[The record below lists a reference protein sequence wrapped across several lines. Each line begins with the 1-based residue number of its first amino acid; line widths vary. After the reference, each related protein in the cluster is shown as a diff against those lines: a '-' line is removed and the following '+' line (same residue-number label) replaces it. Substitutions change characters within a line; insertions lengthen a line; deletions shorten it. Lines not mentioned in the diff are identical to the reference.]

1 MTGFDS
7 HGQVL
12 WCHYCWHWL
21 LWIPCVHLYTG
32 PTLLKYLAGRP
43 GQDGSVGEKNWLF
56 PSLSLRFPS
65 LFALLSAPCPPLH
78 CAHAHFACPRHRI
91 QSPVPHCAQLEWAS
105 LRQCL
110 ALDLKSYEPFWDF
123 FELFW
128 AAFSLGS
135 PRLLRCSHVSGIWL
149 VVHFKRMR
157 EGERERE

>member
-56 PSLSLRFPS
+56 PSLSLPFCAALCTLSSIALRPCSLCMPS
-65 LFALLSAPCPPLH
+65 PSHPKPCPALCTTRVSLSASMSGPWFEVL
-78 CAHAHFACPRHRI
+78 
-91 QSPVPHCAQLEWAS
+91 WAF
-105 LRQCL
+105 LR
-110 ALDLKSYEPFWDF
+110 F
-123 FELFW
+123 FW
-128 AAFSLGS
+128 AFLSRFQLRISSVVAMLACERHLARGSL
-135 PRLLRCSHVSGIWL
+135 
-149 VVHFKRMR
+149 
-157 EGERERE
+157 